1 MKKIHIITKNEQQL
15 KNIKQALHGKNFF
28 LDIHEQLKHFFN
40 AAKIEQLNKNDLL
53 IFDTSTVINYKQL
66 INYIEKYHLSII
78 AITKLDK
85 IKELA
90 SFESINDVFIDCP
103 SVEEIT
109 YRIEKI
115 INLTNSNLQ
124 SKNMLDIA
132 DLIIDLEKYT
142 VAVDNKI
149 IDLTFKEFE
158 LLAFLAS
165 NIDKPL
171 TRDSLLD
178 QVWGYDY
185 IGGYRT
191 VDVHIR
197 RIRAKIEQNYQYIQT
212 VRNIGYRFI
221 NPNKQK

>member
-1 MKKIHIITKNEQQL
+1 M
-15 KNIKQALHGKNFF
+15 
-28 LDIHEQLKHFFN
+28 
-40 AAKIEQLNKNDLL
+40 

-66 INYIEKYHLSII
+66 INYTEKYHLSII